1 MISVFWVK
9 IGMSAFIGT
18 TVLLAHIMRAWPFH
32 MYKKGQLR
40 VVATIFQFKV
50 CKQQNHSCYTQPI

>member
-50 CKQQNHSCYTQPI
+50 CKQQKP